1 MTAAEILALIL
12 ELVQE
17 GVAAAQT
24 ISTAQA
30 SGVDITTAQLQTMR
44 DSYKAAHQKLDALI
58 TAGGGTPDPIPPDP
72 VAA

>member
-12 ELVQE
+12 ELLQE

-30 SGVDITTAQLQTMR
+30 SGVDITQAQLQTMR
-44 DSYKAAHQKLDALI
+44 DSYKAAHERLDALI
-58 TAGGGTPDPIPPDP
+58 TAGGATPDPIPADP
-72 VAA
+72 AV